1 MVDLAAALTIG
12 VCAHNEEKNI
22 ADFLKNITTQNVSP
36 NFEVLL
42 VCSGCVDKTVEI
54 AQTFAEK
61 DPRIKVIVET
71 ERLGKPSAVN
81 KILENATGSAIF
93 FISADTLPHKECFS
107 RLLTGLGS
115 SEKIGLVCGKPV
127 PLNTGN
133 SQIDK
138 MTRLLWGFHDR
149 VFWELSQTGQA
160 KHASEV
166 FVIRKDAAVPLP
178 LDTVNDDAYLAVMA
192 KKAGWTVGYEQT
204 AIVFMVGPQNL
215 RDYLVQ
221 RQRIIFGHFQIKK
234 KTGENTQYFL
244 FLLFSQPRRAFRLA
258 GWLAANSPLRALPIF
273 LFVESSL
280 TLLAIFENAFGRS
293 HVLWKTSH
301 STKKLN

>member
-1 MVDLAAALTIG
+1 
-12 VCAHNEEKNI
+12 
-22 ADFLKNITTQNVSP
+22 
-36 NFEVLL
+36 
-42 VCSGCVDKTVEI
+42 VEI

-61 DPRIKVIVET
+61 DPRIKVLVET

-81 KILENATGSAIF
+81 KILANATGSAIF
-93 FISADTLPHKECFS
+93 FVSADTLPHKECFS
-107 RLLTGLGS
+107 RLLTRLVS

-127 PLNTGN
+127 PLNTGS

-149 VFWELSQTGQA
+149 VFCELSQTGQA

-166 FVIRKDAAVPLP
+166 FVIRKDATVPLP

-192 KKAGWTVGYEQT
+192 KKAGWAVDYEQT
-204 AIVFMVGPQNL
+204 AIVSMVGPQNL

-244 FLLFSQPRRAFRLA
+244 FLLFNQPKRAFRLA
-258 GWLAANSPLRALPIF
+258 GWLAANGPFRALPIF
-273 LFVESSL
+273 LFIEALL
-280 TLLAIFENAFGRS
+280 TFLAIFENASGRS